1 MSSDIFGRKCLN
13 RKVQNANHARGSTK
27 IQGHKYKTLW
37 TQKLTCKTCRFLF
50 RRKNKILSEIEHHQ
64 SQNFLFSSSFQW
76 IWSTQPLFPFLIKRI
91 DGIKP
96 TLKVAFPV
104 LLFQWIWSGSG
115 SDGIK
120 PRLKFQFS
128 FLLFQ
133 RIWSVAALSPFL
145 IMERK
150 GAAAPQHWLQP
161 AGTIRCQK
169 MAKII
174 WYATCYPLFC
184 IK

>member
-64 SQNFLFSSSFQW
+64 SQYFLFSSSFQW

-128 FLLFQ
+128 FPTDLICGSSFPLSYNGKKRSGCPSTLAPTSWNYQVSEKGKKYSFLMHHSNDM
-133 RIWSVAALSPFL
+133 IWLA
-145 IMERK
+145 
-150 GAAAPQHWLQP
+150 
-161 AGTIRCQK
+161 
-169 MAKII
+169 
-174 WYATCYPLFC
+174 
-184 IK
+184 